1 MAGCKTAAKAI
12 QRLVG
17 VKDDGVIGNVTLAAI
32 NKANPKLLFYQL
44 FNARQ
49 NYYEQIVRNRPSNRK
64 FLLGWYNRLFDFL
77 RVKVL

>member
-1 MAGCKTAAKAI
+1 MSGVKTPAKAI

-32 NKANPKLLFYQL
+32 NKSNPRLLFYRL

-49 NYYEQIVRNRPSNRK
+49 NYYEEIVRRAPIKKK
-64 FLLGWYNRLFDFL
+64 FLLGWCNRLFDFL
-77 RVKVL
+77 RESL